1 MSWDGTVDE
10 AITAETAAFVSF
22 YEANYPTVG
31 RAATAFCGDREVGGD
46 ASQES
51 FARAYARWGRL
62 SRKPWAAAWVTTT
75 ALNICKRALKHQHV
89 PLDDRAQPHQ
99 PAVDAERV
107 DVLRALRRLPARR
120 RMAAVLFY
128 IGDFS
133 ISDVAAAMGISEG
146 AVKAHLVLA
155 RRELR
160 EEMARD

>member
-1 MSWDGTVDE
+1 MVDQ
-10 AITAETAAFVSF
+10 AITVETAGFVSF
-22 YEANYPTVG
+22 YEANYPTVR
-31 RAATAFCGDREVGGD
+31 RAATAFCGDREVGVD

-62 SRKPWAAAWVTTT
+62 ARKPWAAAWVTTT
-75 ALNICKRALKHQHV
+75 ALNICKRAMKHQHV
-89 PLDDRAQPHQ
+89 PLDERA
-99 PAVDAERV
+99 PAQQQGTEVERI
-107 DVLRALRRLPARR
+107 DVLRALRRLPPRR

-133 ISDVAAAMGISEG
+133 ISDVASAMGVSEG

-155 RRELR
+155 RRALR